1 MNADLKSELSAI
13 RPDAVQPEHAPQAE
27 LQELSC
33 RYGVWTVNYVSS
45 PRETSVARELYA
57 NNFRRRRDTMGEI
70 LAPAFSTIV
79 ASSPQWTAG
88 ELEVSRR

>member
-45 PRETSVARELYA
+45 PRETSVVREIYGK
-57 NNFRRRRDTMGEI
+57 NFRGRRDTMGGRSWRQRV
-70 LAPAFSTIV
+70 LL
-79 ASSPQWTAG
+79 SS
-88 ELEVSRR
+88 L